1 MTRAVIVNKRYYFSY
16 RKMLLS
22 KSHHLVRTLKTES
35 QDELITEGRL
45 NTTDVQAE
53 PNKPGMKSFA
63 APVLSST
70 EQT

>member
-1 MTRAVIVNKRYYFSY
+1 
-16 RKMLLS
+16 MLLS
-22 KSHHLVRTLKTES
+22 KSHHLVSTLKTES
-35 QDELITEGRL
+35 QDEMTTEGRL